1 MIECYKC
8 AFKHISSAKVIYDEL
23 RQGYHTDP
31 LHVSWF
37 VGEMSCAAA
46 HLIDKQP
53 DMADAIRTDRI
64 RVSDEILATSCPPKY
79 LPEFDVYIKEV
90 YRLMTPPELP
100 EDVEVSILTK

>member
-1 MIECYKC
+1 
-8 AFKHISSAKVIYDEL
+8 
-23 RQGYHTDP
+23 
-31 LHVSWF
+31 
-37 VGEMSCAAA
+37 
-46 HLIDKQP
+46 
-53 DMADAIRTDRI
+53 MADAIRTDRI